1 MVFKNLYTSLLLG
14 VVSGSALPA
23 EEGLKSAGI
32 SLQQEVSEGV
42 RDYAFYANHPM
53 RKILLLIQSLS
64 ALECDY
70 NKIIQ
75 EFFDTKR
82 AEGKCSQEGILRGE
96 KSLRNTKKI
105 YDLFSEDL
113 FRSIS
118 SEEDLLRQ
126 IDTIVWMFIDSVSSL
141 KIGRDTFSSVL
152 FSILRHELSIFVDL
166 CVEVS
171 KIVSLQ
177 ALDDQSQL
185 LLKLAPSLVESLK
198 QGEVTFSRE
207 GDFERKVYLYFFD
220 RVHTALLTSKDAAA
234 LLALISNEKIFNL
247 ERKIFKDLKKL
258 TSQLEDVLYKG
269 APEVNLALSHCVW
282 FSLRFVAP
290 KEVEALLSQH
300 PSLKE
305 AFDKASEA
313 FRGLEGEL
321 ADISG
326 LSDLYPKTTPFVS
339 LSEINNKIKHFKKV
353 EKEEKE
359 NRKRQIKKQITDT
372 VKSSRQEYVTLQKQE
387 EVEYAKIL
395 AHFSEDLQNETLLR
409 AQRIFEDKEREI
421 KEVGAQ
427 MEKELARK
435 EKKHK
440 AFLQKAKGKQEERG
454 ADLSQSVHL
463 PSSIRA
469 EEPSP
474 TTRRMPLQI
483 AEEGQSLERLIKK
496 WQELFDLLDPKRRNP
511 RFEEI
516 VSAFESVGGKVD
528 RGGGTSHSKIYFN
541 DKLVDVMV
549 FSTDGYGPNAKKNL
563 KGNFLEIIPGWILTK
578 LVV

>member
-82 AEGKCSQEGILRGE
+82 AEGKYSQEGILRGE
-96 KSLRNTKKI
+96 KSLRNTKKM

-141 KIGRDTFSSVL
+141 KIGRDTFSSVWV
-152 FSILRHELSIFVDL
+152 SILRHELSVLVELF
-166 CVEVS
+166 VEVS
-171 KIVSLQ
+171 KMVSFQ
-177 ALDDQSQL
+177 DLDDQSQL

-198 QGEVTFSRE
+198 QGEVTFSKE
-207 GDFERKVYLYFFD
+207 GAFERKVCLHFFD
-220 RVHTALLTSKDAAA
+220 RMHTALLTSKEAAA

-269 APEVNLALSHCVW
+269 TPEVSLALSHCVW

-313 FRGLEGEL
+313 FRDLEGEL

-326 LSDLYPKTTPFVS
+326 LSDLYPKTTPFIS
-339 LSEINNKIKHFKKV
+339 LSEIDQKIKHFKKA
-353 EKEEKE
+353 EKREKE
-359 NRKRQIKKQITDT
+359 NRERQIKKQITDT
-372 VKSSRQEYVTLQKQE
+372 PKTSQQEYVTLQKQE
-387 EVEYAKIL
+387 EAEFAKIL
-395 AHFSEDLQNETLLR
+395 AQFSEDLQNERLLR

-435 EKKHK
+435 EKKTK
-440 AFLQKAKGKQEERG
+440 TSLSAGKQEESG
-454 ADLSQSVHL
+454 ANFSQVALL
-463 PSSIRA
+463 PIQDEV

-474 TTRRMPLQI
+474 TTRRI
-483 AEEGQSLERLIKK
+483 REEEKQAFDRTVKK
-496 WQELFDLLDPKRRNP
+496 WQILFDLLDPKCRNP

-541 DKLVDVMV
+541 DKLVDIMV

-563 KGNFLEIIPGWILTK
+563 KGNFLKIVPDEVLKG
-578 LVV
+578 LVL